1 MDGKISI
8 SSLAEQYDVSE
19 QTLQNSF
26 KSLFGFT
33 PKYFFRSLKL
43 NLINQELKKSDLEQ
57 TTVSKIALKWGFVH
71 MGRFSAYY
79 TELFG
84 EYPSQTLKTPCC
96 QEENLDEACV
106 SRQEEME

>member
-1 MDGKISI
+1 
-8 SSLAEQYDVSE
+8 
-19 QTLQNSF
+19 
-26 KSLFGFT
+26 
-33 PKYFFRSLKL
+33 
-43 NLINQELKKSDLEQ
+43 
-57 TTVSKIALKWGFVH
+57 